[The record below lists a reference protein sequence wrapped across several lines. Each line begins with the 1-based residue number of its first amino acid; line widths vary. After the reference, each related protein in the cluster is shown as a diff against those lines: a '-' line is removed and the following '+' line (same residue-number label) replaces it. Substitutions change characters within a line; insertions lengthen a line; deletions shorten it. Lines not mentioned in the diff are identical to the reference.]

1 MPKTIVLL
9 ASGTRGDVQPYLALG
24 LGLQVAG
31 YRAVVATHP
40 GFRSAVEGWGLD
52 FAALDGNPSE
62 LMTQAGGQPALT
74 YDGNWLRSARSTLS
88 YVRHARPLYSRM
100 LESAWQ
106 ACQGADAL
114 VVGLATTWGVHIAQA
129 LCVPCLW
136 AFLQPFGRTH
146 LHPSALLPGRL
157 SLGGTYNWLTYL
169 LVEQAMWQPWRAVTN
184 RWRKTL
190 QLGSS
195 PLTGPLPGEY
205 RQGATFLYGYS
216 PLVASPP
223 PDWPVHHYVTGYWFT
238 PDLSAWSPPVEL
250 ERFIES
256 GAPPVYIGFGSPGTP
271 RPREILQV
279 VLRALLETGLRA
291 VLSFPGQ
298 FLAGLSLPASI
309 YPLQEVSHSWLFPR
323 MAAIVHHGG
332 AGTTGAGLRAGLP
345 AVISPLAVDQ
355 FFWGER
361 LSALGVGPP
370 AIPQRALSVQKLVQ
384 ALQQAVLDPGY
395 SQRAGQLAQAI
406 RKEDGVLSAVE
417 IIRQQVH

>member
-1 MPKTIVLL
+1 MPKTILLL

-24 LGLQVAG
+24 LGLQAAG
-31 YRAVVATHP
+31 YRTVVATHP
-40 GFRSAVEGWGLD
+40 SFRRAVESRGLV

-62 LMTQAGGQPALT
+62 LMTQMGEQPALT

-88 YVRHARPLYSRM
+88 FVRHARPLYSRM

-114 VVGLATTWGVHIAQA
+114 VVGLATTWGAHIAQA
-129 LCVPCLW
+129 LSVPCLW

-146 LHPSALLPGRL
+146 LFPSALLPGRQ
-157 SLGGTYNWLTYL
+157 SLGGLYNWFTYL

-190 QLGSS
+190 YLGSA
-195 PLTGPLPGEY
+195 PLAGPIPEAY

-223 PDWPVHHYVTGYWFT
+223 PDWPVGHYVTGYWFL
-238 PDLSAWSPPVEL
+238 PDLAAWSPPAKL
-250 ERFIES
+250 ERFVGS

-271 RPREILQV
+271 RPRETLQV

-291 VLSFPGQ
+291 VLSFPNQ
-298 FLAGLSLPASI
+298 FLAGLTLPASI
-309 YPLQEVSHSWLFPR
+309 YPLEEVSHSWLFPR
-323 MAAIVHHGG
+323 LAAIVHHGG
-332 AGTTGAGLRAGLP
+332 AGTTGTGLRAGLP

-361 LSALGVGPP
+361 LSALGVAPP
-370 AIPQRALSVQKLVQ
+370 AIPQRALSVQKLAQ
-384 ALQQAVLDPGY
+384 ALQQAVFDPGFSY
-395 SQRAGQLAQAI
+395 CASQLGQAI
-406 RKEDGVLSAVE
+406 RNEDGVLSAVE
-417 IIRQQVH
+417 IIRRQVE